1 MSCSWVW
8 RIFEGSAVGEGW
20 AARDGGS
27 RCNRDPSPTSPARSP
42 RPTSLASVFVVVVS
56 YLMVLPVRRRI
67 HWGMGRFCFCAL
79 ASFCFVRKVLWLCFA
94 MVVSPGA
101 RVESPAARIASL
113 PGLPWPRRVQFWVD
127 DRKFRRK
134 CSS

>member
-8 RIFEGSAVGEGW
+8 RIVEGSAVGESW
-20 AARDGGS
+20 VARDGEQVQS
-27 RCNRDPSPTSPARSP
+27 RPLSNISCASP

-113 PGLPWPRRVQFWVD
+113 PGLPWPRRVQFWVE
-127 DRKFRRK
+127 DREFERE